1 MKSNTIL
8 VWIILLTAMLG
19 LSGCMTYY
27 QRQADF
33 QRHFQTGR
41 MEDAARVL
49 ENDRKAE
56 RRRTRLLHMLDQG
69 VVHHL
74 LQDYAQS
81 NAFFEEAYMLVED
94 HQTNYMDEALAIVS
108 NPKMTVYRGEEFEWL
123 MIHYYKAMNFI
134 QLGDLDAALVECRR
148 MNIRMDALND
158 KFRSDNRYSRDAFI
172 HNLMGII
179 YDASGDYNN
188 AFIAYRNAY
197 NIYEED
203 YSRLFGVG
211 PPEQL
216 KHDLLRAARRTGFR
230 DQFDYYAQ
238 KFDISPEPQP
248 GEGMGELVFFWQ
260 NGLGPVKQEWSI
272 NFAVV
277 KGAGGQMVFQNEEMG
292 LSFPFASAGNA
303 SGDIGDLRVVRV
315 AFPKFTERKPVYAG
329 ARLRGEGVS
338 AKLDKAQDINAI
350 AFKSLEDR
358 MIREMGQALLRLA
371 VKQAAEQS
379 LRKENEGLG
388 ALLGL
393 LGAATEQADT
403 RNWQTLPHTIGY
415 TRVQLPEGRHQLSL
429 ELLLP
434 SNNVGR
440 TLSLEANIRPG
451 RTTFTQMH
459 TLDARPPGVR

>member
-1 MKSNTIL
+1 MKSNGARIR
-8 VWIILLTAMLG
+8 ILLLFALLG

-33 QRHFQTGR
+33 QHNFQTGR
-41 MEDAARVL
+41 MEAAARL
-49 ENDRKAE
+49 LDNDKKAE
-56 RRRTRLLHMLDQG
+56 RRRTRLLHLLDQG

-74 LQDYAQS
+74 LQDYAKS
-81 NAFFEEAYMLVED
+81 NAFFEEAYVLVED
-94 HQTNYMDEALAIVS
+94 YRKNYMDEALAIVS
-108 NPKMTVYRGEEFEWL
+108 NPNMTVYRGEYFEWL

-158 KFRSDNRYSRDAFI
+158 KFSSDNRYSRDAFI

-179 YDASGDYNN
+179 YDAAGDYNN

-197 NIYEED
+197 NIYVED
-203 YSRLFGVG
+203 YSRLFGVD

-216 KHDLLRAARRTGFR
+216 KRDLMRAARSTGFR
-230 DQFDYYAQ
+230 DQFDYYATL
-238 KFDISPEPQP
+238 FDLSPEPNP

-260 NGLGPVKQEWSI
+260 NGLGPVKEEWSI

-277 KGAGGQMVFQNEEMG
+277 KGAGGQLVFQNEEMG
-292 LSFPFASAGNA
+292 LSFPFASAGSA

-315 AFPKFTERKPVYAG
+315 AFPRFTERQPVYTG
-329 ARLRGEGVS
+329 ARLLGDGVS
-338 AKLDKAQDINAI
+338 VQLDKAQDINAI

-393 LGAATEQADT
+393 IGAATEQADT
-403 RNWQTLPHTIGY
+403 RNWQTLPYSVGY
-415 TRVQLPEGRHQLSL
+415 GRVSLPEGRHQLSL

-434 SNNVGR
+434 NSHVGR
-440 TLSLEANIRPG
+440 TVPLEVNIRQG
-451 RTTFTQMH
+451 RTTFMNMH